1 MGNSDSQPAV
11 PSAAGT
17 GFSLPRRPKPCSLR
31 FRPTKRKVLSPQSWW
46 RGREVGQGGRLR
58 APFVHS
64 QYSCFG
70 ELTADRC
77 DRYHASSGT
86 ASPWDLG
93 GDATGVLYA
102 ERDTGLDRPVGPVHL
117 LRLAGASDH
126 VEANAPP
133 LRTSKG
139 SSLSSEG
146 SWYDSPWG
154 ATGELSDADR
164 SCSSG
169 HIEDTRDSA
178 SSSGPME
185 ESSAGGRTMIDASPS
200 APSGGPLASQGDL
213 RGFHSLTPTTFA
225 DLYGDPRVTSCSS
238 VSGGG
243 AEESGPQPGGFSS
256 HTLPCRKAVPDTDS
270 SSRKSLLKG
279 RMRRLGDWTG
289 SLSRKRRRLQSND
302 PESLDSGVDVQM
314 DSSPSLPWYLGP
326 YQAAPSPG
334 STYASTLPTR
344 RRRGEDDD
352 RGAFRQNVYETFMQE
367 LETVHG
373 TDELEP
379 SEETEET
386 SSGSGGSLE
395 QLDLLLE
402 KERGLVRRAGW
413 LSFKALITL
422 HKDRKLELVPRR
434 RWRRYWVTLK
444 GCTLLFYESFGK
456 SLEGQ
461 DAAPHYALFAEG
473 SIVQAV
479 PEHPKK
485 ENVFCLSNAYGDVYL
500 FQAESQTEME
510 NWVTAV
516 HSACASLLAR
526 QHGKADALRLLRS
539 QTHGLLQKV
548 DMDGKMKKMAE
559 LQLSV
564 VDDQKNRKAI
574 ESQIEQWEQNLE
586 RFHMDLFRVRCYL
599 ASLQGGEPPNP
610 KMLLAAAS
618 RPSKATLGRLGIFS
632 VSSFHALVCSRDEL
646 TLRRRS
652 RSQSHGTRG
661 RRGLLSSFKG
671 LDTLT
676 RRGRDKKQPVS
687 QVLEKNSEGQVGC
700 LLACNFEE
708 QKLDGLAN
716 HYSIAPPEGNLWD
729 NSLKTSVY
737 FLDNQVINVTVKH
750 DHTVADMLSL
760 ACKVRQL
767 DPGQHCLRVSMGM
780 GPETEFITP
789 APGDLAQGMQ
799 RCGKLLVFPLN
810 VHIMQLTRPDSSV
823 DYGFAVTGHV
833 DGSRTSHIFVS
844 DINPDGLAF
853 AEGLRPGDEILVLNG
868 SDVSTLD
875 LGLMQT
881 HFCQLKLSLVLRR
894 EDVALEDQTPI
905 WPDARPTDFS
915 LPVPPPCHLGVCADM
930 QDEQLSAQL
939 SADAAAGSDVTC
951 RSVGPCRDEKPDVA
965 DGRGQHLR
973 GMETVS
979 MLMPEAQESL
989 GCLTELQ
996 RPPQVGLSQPPCPR
1010 NRPSTE
1016 KLRKVMQELVDTEK
1030 SYVKDLSCLF
1040 EIYLKPLQ
1048 TQTFLSLAEMESL
1061 FGSLPEMLEFQR
1073 VFLQTL
1079 EDRISSS
1086 PDFSTLETPEQV
1098 KKLLLSLGGSFLYYA
1113 DHFKLYSGFCAN
1125 HTKAQKVLERAKTDW
1140 AFKEFLEAK
1149 NPTKQHSS
1157 TLESYLIKPVQ
1168 RVLRYPLLLREL
1180 ASLTEAGS
1188 QEHLHLSEALKAMEK
1203 VASHINEMQKIYE
1216 DYGVVFDQLVAEQ
1229 SSTEKEVTEIS
1240 MGEFLMHSSVTWLN
1254 PLPSLGR
1261 MRKDPELTVFV
1272 FRRAVIL
1279 VCRDWSRV
1287 KRRAAAARSATSQ
1300 GDPDPFRFRWLV
1312 PLPALQVRLGSTAGS
1327 EPNCIWELI
1336 HTKSELEGRP
1346 EMPFQLCSSSLEAKA
1361 TIVRAIRSLLRE
1373 GARRTGPPWRGSR
1386 EQLGST
1392 PSGAGASLTSWLRK
1406 GPQASADALDSSQLN
1421 PDEGTESCVT
1431 RSSAS
1436 DLGDL
1441 LREQSGSWHP
1451 QEQSPAPQ
1459 QPLSDVPGRKDAERQ
1474 GPQHD
1479 CLTSTIEAQ
1488 LQRLWLVEEAAFS
1501 WPAPCV
1507 QPEQLELDTHSV
1519 MGSTPPAADN
1529 PCESQGALLDDTA
1542 SADLSGLLERD
1553 FSVHSLTSVVN
1564 EDCFYDKSE
1573 RVAPC
1578 ARPSSAEASSCSP
1591 D

>member
-31 FRPTKRKVLSPQSWW
+31 FRPTKRKVLPPQSWW
-46 RGREVGQGGRLR
+46 KGREVGQGSRLR
-58 APFVHS
+58 TSFVHN

-70 ELTADRC
+70 ELTTDRC

-102 ERDTGLDRPVGPVHL
+102 ERDAGLDRPVGPVHL

-126 VEANAPP
+126 AEANAPP

-154 ATGELSDADR
+154 PIGELSDADR

-185 ESSAGGRTMIDASPS
+185 ESSGGGRTMIDASPP
-200 APSGGPLASQGDL
+200 APSGDPLASQVDL

-225 DLYGDPRVTSCSS
+225 NLYSNPRVTSCSL

-243 AEESGPQPGGFSS
+243 AEKSCPEPGDFSS

-270 SSRKSLLKG
+270 SSRKSMLKG

-314 DSSPSLPWYLGP
+314 DSSTSLPWYLGP
-326 YQAAPSPG
+326 YQATPS

-344 RRRGEDDD
+344 HRRDEDDD
-352 RGAFRQNVYETFMQE
+352 RRTFRQNVYETFMRE

-373 TDELEP
+373 ADELEP

-413 LSFKALITL
+413 LSFKPLITL
-422 HKDRKLELVPRR
+422 HKDRRLELMPRR

-461 DAAPHYALFAEG
+461 DAAVHYALFAEG

-500 FQAESQTEME
+500 FQAESQTELE
-510 NWVTAV
+510 NWVAAV

-564 VDDQKNRKAI
+564 VSDQKNRKAI
-574 ESQIEQWEQNLE
+574 ESQIEQWERNLE

-618 RPSKATLGRLGIFS
+618 RSSKATLSRLGIFS
-632 VSSFHALVCSRDEL
+632 VSSFHALVCSRDEA
-646 TLRRRS
+646 TLKKRS
-652 RSQSHGTRG
+652 RSQSHGIRG
-661 RRGLLSSFKG
+661 RRGLLSSLKG

-676 RRGRDKKQPVS
+676 RRGRNKKQPIS
-687 QVLEKNSEGQVGC
+687 QVLEKNSEGQLGC

-708 QKLDGLAN
+708 QKLDDLAN

-729 NSLKTSVY
+729 NGLKTPVY
-737 FLDNQVINVTVKH
+737 FLDNQVINVTIKH
-750 DHTVADMLSL
+750 DHTVADVLSL

-799 RCGKLLVFPLN
+799 CGKLLIFPLN
-810 VHIMQLTRPDSSV
+810 LHTMRLSRPDSSV

-853 AEGLRPGDEILVLNG
+853 TEGLRPGDEILVLNG

-875 LGLMQT
+875 LGLMHT
-881 HFCQLKLSLVLRR
+881 HFGQLKVSLVLRR
-894 EDVALEDQTPI
+894 EDVALEDQSPI
-905 WPDARPTDFS
+905 WPDARPTDFI
-915 LPVPPPCHLGVCADM
+915 LPVPTPCPLGVCADM

-951 RSVGPCRDEKPDVA
+951 RSVGPCHDEKPDLA
-965 DGRGQHLR
+965 NGHGQHLQ
-973 GMETVS
+973 GMGTVS
-979 MLMPEAQESL
+979 TLMPEAQETL
-989 GCLTELQ
+989 GCLIELQ
-996 RPPQVGLSQPPCPR
+996 RDPQAGLPQPPCPR

-1048 TQTFLSLAEMESL
+1048 SQTFLSLAEMESL
-1061 FGSLPEMLEFQR
+1061 FGSLPEMLEFQK

-1086 PDFSTLETPEQV
+1086 PDFSTLETPDQV

-1125 HTKAQKVLERAKTDW
+1125 HTKVQKVLERAKTDW

-1180 ASLTEAGS
+1180 VSLTEAGS

-1229 SSTEKEVTEIS
+1229 SSTEEVTEIS

-1279 VCRDWSRV
+1279 VCRDRSRV

-1312 PLPALQVRLGSTAGS
+1312 PLSALQVRLGNTAGS

-1346 EMPFQLCSSSLEAKA
+1346 ETPFQLCSSSLEAKA

-1373 GARRTGPPWRGSR
+1373 GTRRTGPPWRGSR
-1386 EQLGST
+1386 ERLAST
-1392 PSGAGASLTSWLRK
+1392 PNGAGASLTTWLLK
-1406 GPQASADALDSSQLN
+1406 GPQAPTDALDSSQLKS
-1421 PDEGTESCVT
+1421 DEGTQSCGT

-1441 LREQSGSWHP
+1441 LQEQSGSWHA
-1451 QEQSPAPQ
+1451 QEQSLAPQ
-1459 QPLSDVPGRKDAERQ
+1459 QPLSDVPSRKDAERQ

-1479 CLTSTIEAQ
+1479 FLTSTIEAQ
-1488 LQRLWLVEEAAFS
+1488 LRRLWLVEEKAFS

-1507 QPEQLELDTHSV
+1507 QQEQVELDTHTI
-1519 MGSTPPAADN
+1519 MGSSAPAADN
-1529 PCESQGALLDDTA
+1529 LCESRGEPLDGTA
-1542 SADLSGLLERD
+1542 SADLSVLLERD
-1553 FSVHSLTSVVN
+1553 FSVHSLTSVVS

-1573 RVAPC
+1573 RWAPC
-1578 ARPSSAEASSCSP
+1578 ARPSSAGASSCSP